1 MHACSRSNAVAKK
14 GFEPPFWGD
23 LGLFWPSEKAHIPTR
38 STLAVFQDSIC
49 AVVSPPRA
57 IHTSEKNTSDK
68 KQLDSGGWGCRMTRL
83 FSHETGLFASR
94 PLQPRKMSAAQAETG
109 VLCNPPPL

>member
-57 IHTSEKNTSDK
+57 IHTSAINTCHIR
-68 KQLDSGGWGCRMTRL
+68 QEIAGFWRL
-83 FSHETGLFASR
+83 GL
-94 PLQPRKMSAAQAETG
+94 
-109 VLCNPPPL
+109 